1 MARKSTSAL
10 PLETLGG
17 KQINRMEQAYAAHRR
32 RQYGNLEIL
41 RKLLDKDYQPPRMT
55 TSGVEWEEVA
65 QWWPFNVLR
74 QTAEEEDSEGCK
86 RLLQFFLSEL
96 GVRLPK
102 GVLMPF
108 RRKRGRPK
116 ETEPIY
122 KTWIAQ
128 GRPRLDWR
136 VCEDLARSFYALE
149 FEQAKS
155 DLSLRTKL
163 RTRIRVTILRH
174 EVAVTKFRSIS

>member
-1 MARKSTSAL
+1 
-10 PLETLGG
+10 
-17 KQINRMEQAYAAHRR
+17 
-32 RQYGNLEIL
+32 
-41 RKLLDKDYQPPRMT
+41 
-55 TSGVEWEEVA
+55 
-65 QWWPFNVLR
+65 LR
-74 QTAEEEDSEGCK
+74 QTAEEKDSEGCK
-86 RLLQFFLSEL
+86 RLLHFFLSEL

-108 RRKRGRPK
+108 RGKRGRPK

-128 GRPRLDWR
+128 DRPKLTWR

-149 FEQAKS
+149 FERGKS
-155 DLSLRTKL
+155 DASLRKRL

-174 EVAVTKFRSIS
+174 EAAVTKFGSIS